1 MQRNFASHNSNISNN
16 NNMAEKDDL
25 DKLLDIWAS
34 EDDLGPSVIGVTTN
48 PEQST
53 SVVNGIEANNGTTET
68 EATTTSR
75 PLAGGNSHQSPTRAN
90 NPATTPLGTDRTIR
104 VDAEETTTNRIDL
117 TNAGDSTQCV
127 GKDSSGKVQKP
138 PAARKAVQA
147 VDERLKSVSDELIVI

>member
-1 MQRNFASHNSNISNN
+1 
-16 NNMAEKDDL
+16 MAEKDDL

-34 EDDLGPSVIGVTTN
+34 EDNLSPSVIGATTS
-48 PEQST
+48 PEQS

-75 PLAGGNSHQSPTRAN
+75 PLTGGTSHQSQTRAKT
-90 NPATTPLGTDRTIR
+90 PATTPLGTDRTIR

-138 PAARKAVQA
+138 PTARKAVQA